1 MRGPGVASLYVL
13 AACHAQ
19 CSFSHAACALGS
31 LMGTRLRVV
40 STDVASALQSSHLT
54 EHSGDPAV
62 GALSLYSWPRSLY
75 LAT

>member
-1 MRGPGVASLYVL
+1 MRGSGVASLYVL

-54 EHSGDPAV
+54 EHSGV
-62 GALSLYSWPRSLY
+62 GTLSLYSWPRSLY